1 MTDTTVTTIKSMAED
16 VLAFHKAEVIPFDD
30 TTMTVPTI
38 LFHALK
44 TKHNDAR
51 KYLKNIASETK
62 TLITTNGGVTEE
74 DLTGKLSTKIQER
87 VWRELIGG
95 KAKVQEM
102 DITDFQRAIVI
113 PYECNGLKTTMTVN
127 YFLYEEIK
135 SKFMKKNA
143 SEQSAAKDARNYFK
157 EKASSVKA
165 EMILKGVPE
174 SELRGKVSA
183 KVAEIVYVEL
193 LPAKVKN
200 SPVNI

>member
-62 TLITTNGGVTEE
+62 TMITTNGGVTEE

-143 SEQSAAKDARNYFK
+143 SEQSAAKEARNYFK

>member
-1 MTDTTVTTIKSMAED
+1 MTEQTVLTIKTMAED

-38 LFHALK
+38 LLHALK

-62 TLITTNGGVTEE
+62 TMITSGGVAPEE
-74 DLTGKLSTKIQER
+74 LSGKLSTKIQER
-87 VWRELIGG
+87 AWRELIGG

-113 PYECNGLKTTMTVN
+113 PYECNGVKTTMTVN

-135 SKFMKKNA
+135 AKFMKKNS
-143 SEQSAAKDARNYFK
+143 SEQSAAKEAKNYFK
-157 EKASSVKA
+157 EKAALVKA
-165 EMILKGVPE
+165 EMIQKGVPE
-174 SELRGKVSA
+174 DELRGKVSS

-193 LPAKVKN
+193 LPAKVRN
-200 SPVNI
+200 SIVNV